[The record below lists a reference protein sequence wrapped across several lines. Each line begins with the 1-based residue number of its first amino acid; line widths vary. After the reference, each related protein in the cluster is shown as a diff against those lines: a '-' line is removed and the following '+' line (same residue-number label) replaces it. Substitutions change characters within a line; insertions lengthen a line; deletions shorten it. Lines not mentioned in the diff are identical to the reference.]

1 MSTWAAYSINP
12 TSIVMFF
19 EGLYA
24 LRNLLPT
31 STISKAV
38 YAGLYALPALFHIGS
53 LSPPIK
59 KGAYIK
65 NGLIIS
71 MGLYS
76 GKRTV
81 LTCSIYTP
89 TRALASGAYNP
100 PIGP

>member
-1 MSTWAAYSINP
+1 MHYVILTNLNYKAYISK
-12 TSIVMFF
+12 VAYVR
-19 EGLYA
+19 LYA
-24 LRNLLPT
+24 LLT
-31 STISKAV
+31 
-38 YAGLYALPALFHIGS
+38 LFHVGS

-71 MGLYS
+71 MRLYS

-89 TRALASGAYNP
+89 ARALASGAYNP
-100 PIGP
+100 PVGP